1 MIKKKRIFEWF
12 PNFVVDH
19 PKKVISIFIV
29 FTIIMGFYASGMEM
43 DTEEE
48 SFQPES
54 DKQEYLQTI
63 QDRFGRTDEAVQ
75 IAFTAHE
82 ENVFTVDVLQGMLE
96 MEQALLEDET
106 VNRTLAK
113 STEMPTGMN
122 TLASNILMA
131 NQAFL
136 LEDYVIHRAVE
147 THDSLVIVENQT
159 KMYEKMNE
167 SFAMNLYIY
176 NLFSETGN
184 PDGIQGANKT
194 MISMAQI
201 VPEPRLWGLVSQYQS
216 EFMELIHT
224 LSSEDMSHY
233 NVSIYLENWLMEME
247 NTAVAHSPF
256 YETVNGTKIILESE
270 AITFDQKWTAR
281 SMVLTFFG
289 ISEYLEHLQEPVMD
303 GLDGEAPSLALSP
316 EEKEEKL
323 SDMDDED
330 IKRTVSNITI
340 YDSSR
345 LNESI
350 NEGVNNLEKMDDLA
364 DSSLDHLDN
373 LGNNLEQTI
382 ENLQL
387 DGQYWH
393 VGVLERYHE
402 SVNENRSMALRSNQM
417 FAESKT
423 MLRDS
428 IGLSLLMRQM
438 GGRISSTVSRDYSP
452 SDEIESIRAESSI
465 GIAFLDREI
474 ERDERLEVQRRI
486 IDLGDQ
492 VSEHSEIR
500 VSAQQ
505 VMMEEINESANRS
518 LQKLLPAAFVIVV
531 IILLIV
537 YRSFLETVL
546 SLGSLGIAI
555 VWTFGF
561 GVLLGYEF
569 NPMMIAVPILITG
582 LVIDYGIHMVMR
594 YKEEK
599 EDGYHPKIATKITI
613 ATVGGALI
621 LTTFTTVV
629 GFLSNTLSNIQVM
642 RQFGVLAAVGITASF
657 LLMTAFLPAVLQLF
671 DERKKKGKNS
681 SRKKSKRNSTEKIDE
696 KKIDVISRTLTAS
709 ADAADRY
716 PLAVLVIVI
725 LITTASIYGVVNIDS
740 TFNIQDFLPEDQPQS
755 QNIKYIQ
762 DNFNATTSYAHI
774 LTEGE
779 VDSQIYL
786 YALHE
791 TRENIRD
798 SDMVGGDGGDVMSS
812 LTVLQRFGT
821 ATRGSSEYNATIIQA
836 FSDSDTNNNEIPD
849 RNVTGLYDMLFDFE
863 ESRSAMMNV
872 VYRTEDGEYTSGR
885 IRLLEDQRRINE
897 DLSNAALLEQELEDD
912 VKPLR
917 DEGFTAKITSGSM
930 IGHDTTSE
938 LTSTQL
944 RSLMAT
950 IIVVAISLS
959 IVFYFLHKSIVLGVI
974 TTAPVAI
981 ITLWIVGTM
990 YLSGVSL
997 NVMTVSITAL
1007 TVGMGVDYS
1016 IHITHRFNEERSN
1029 FDLYGAV
1036 HETVQ
1041 NTGVALFGS
1050 AMTTVAAFGILSTS
1064 DILPLSQFGYITA
1077 LAITYS
1083 FLAAVFIL
1091 PSALMLWARNS
1102 KNVKKE

>member
-1 MIKKKRIFEWF
+1 MVKKDGFFKWF
-12 PNFVVDH
+12 PNCVVNH
-19 PKKVISIFIV
+19 PKKVISVFIV
-29 FTIIMGFYASGMEM
+29 FTIVMGFYASGMEM

-63 QDRFGRTDEAVQ
+63 QDRFGRTDETVQ
-75 IAFTAHE
+75 IAFTADGGD
-82 ENVFTVDVLQGMLE
+82 VFTVDVLHDMLE

-122 TLASNILMA
+122 TLAGNILMA
-131 NQAFL
+131 DQAFL
-136 LEDYVIHRAVE
+136 LEDYVIQRAVRTNE
-147 THDSLVIVENQT
+147 SLDVIENQT

-167 SFAMNLYIY
+167 SFAMNLYLY
-176 NLFSETGN
+176 NSFLEN
-184 PDGIQGANKT
+184 NNLEGIEGANKT
-194 MISMAQI
+194 MMSMAHI
-201 VPEPRLWGLVSQYQS
+201 VPEPRLWGLVSQYQE

-224 LSSEDMSHY
+224 LSSEEVTHEQAAL
-233 NVSIYLENWLMEME
+233 YLENWLIDMES
-247 NTAVAHSPF
+247 TTVAHSPF
-256 YETVNGTKIILESE
+256 YDLVNGTKIILGSESISFE
-270 AITFDQKWTAR
+270 QKWTVR

-289 ISEYLEHLQEPVMD
+289 ISEHLELLQEPIMD
-303 GLDGEAPSLALSP
+303 GLEGDAPSLTLST
-316 EEKEEKL
+316 EDKKEKL
-323 SDMDDED
+323 SEMEDED
-330 IKRTVSNITI
+330 IKKTVSDANN

-345 LNESI
+345 LNDSI
-350 NEGVNNLEKMDDLA
+350 NEGVNNLEEMESHA
-364 DSSLDHLDN
+364 DSSMDN
-373 LGNNLEQTI
+373 LGNLEDNLEQAM

-387 DGQYWH
+387 AGQYWH

-402 SVNENRSMALRSNQM
+402 SVNENLSMVIESNQM

-428 IGLSLLMRQM
+428 MRLSHLIRQM
-438 GGRISSTVSRDYSP
+438 GGMISSTVSRDYSS
-452 SDEIESIRAESSI
+452 SDDYGSISAKSSI
-465 GIAFLDREI
+465 GIAFLDSEF

-486 IDLGDQ
+486 IELGDQ
-492 VSEHSEIR
+492 VPENSEIR

-518 LQKLLPAAFVIVV
+518 LQRLLPAAFVIVV

-537 YRSFLETVL
+537 YRSLLETVL

-569 NPMMIAVPILITG
+569 NPMIIAVPILITG

-594 YKEEK
+594 YREEK
-599 EDGYHPKIATKITI
+599 DDGYHPKTATKITI

-621 LTTFTTVV
+621 LTTFTTAV

-642 RQFGVLAAVGITASF
+642 RQFGVLAAVGITSSF
-657 LLMTAFLPAVLQLF
+657 LLMIAFLPAVLQLA
-671 DERKKKGKNS
+671 DKRENKGNKSSKN
-681 SRKKSKRNSTEKIDE
+681 KSKRNLTDKIDE
-696 KKIDVISRTLTAS
+696 KKIDVISRALTAS

-716 PLAVLVIVI
+716 PLAVLIVVI

-755 QNIKYIQ
+755 QNIMYIQ
-762 DNFNATTSYAHI
+762 DNFNMTTSYAHI

-779 VDSQIYL
+779 VDSPRYL
-786 YALHE
+786 YALYE
-791 TRENIRD
+791 TGENIRE
-798 SDMVGGDGGDVMSS
+798 SDMVGGDGGDVMSP

-821 ATRGSSEYNATIIQA
+821 APRGSSEYNATMVQT
-836 FSDSDTNNNEIPD
+836 FSDSDTNNDGIPD
-849 RNVTGLYDMLFDFE
+849 RNVTELYDMMFDFE
-863 ESRSAMMNV
+863 ESRSAVMNV
-872 VYRTEDGEYTSGR
+872 IYRTEDGEYTSGR
-885 IRLLEDQRRINE
+885 IRLLEDQRSINE
-897 DLSNAALLEQELEDD
+897 DLANAEILEQELEDD
-912 VKPLR
+912 VKPLG

-959 IVFYFLHKSIVLGVI
+959 IVFYFLHKSILLGII

-990 YLSGVSL
+990 YVTGVSL

-1016 IHITHRFNEERSN
+1016 IHITHRFNEERLNS
-1029 FDLYGAV
+1029 DLYEAV

-1041 NTGVALFGS
+1041 NTGAALFGS

-1091 PSALMLWARNS
+1091 PSALMLWA
-1102 KNVKKE
+1102 KNGNDVKKE